1 VFYEI
6 RCCISLSKTILTKI
20 IMQKTITPIDNTVYI
35 EREYHSDKIEQTIDN
50 SIKAQR
56 EWANLNVNERVK
68 LLKNFVDDFLSRGD
82 VICEELSRQIGR
94 PISQAPGELKGFKER
109 ADYMLSIAE
118 NKLANIDVTKDN
130 NFKSYIKRRALG
142 VVFVIAPWNYPYLV
156 AVNSIIP
163 AMAAGNT
170 VILKHSAQT
179 PLCAEQ
185 LYQSAKKTLP
195 KDVFNYLHLNHE
207 DGLKV
212 VSDKRINFV
221 SFTGSVKVG
230 YDVQRATHT
239 KFIDMAL
246 ELGGK
251 DPAYARYD
259 CDLDKTVENLVDG
272 SFFNSGQSCCG
283 IERIYVDEKIYNNF
297 IELFASKTYNYKLG
311 NPLEKETNLG
321 PVVKLSAAEFI
332 NNQMNDAINK
342 GAKKLIDEN
351 KFDFPKEHKNYMIPQ
366 ALTNVNHDM
375 SFMTEETFGPCVGI
389 MKVKD
394 ESEAIKLMNDSPY
407 GLTASIWTK
416 DLDVAEKIGNQVQTG
431 TFYMNR
437 CDYLDPALSWTGVK
451 ETGKGC
457 SLSEI
462 AYEKLTAPKSF
473 HLRKEQ

>member
-1 VFYEI
+1 
-6 RCCISLSKTILTKI
+6 
-20 IMQKTITPIDNTVYI
+20 MQQTITPIDNTIYI
-35 EREYHSDKIEQTIDN
+35 EREYNSDKIETTINN
-50 SIKAQR
+50 STKAQIS
-56 EWANLNVNERVK
+56 WYNLSVKERVV
-68 LLKNFVDDFLSRGD
+68 LLKKFVEDFLARENIIS
-82 VICEELSRQIGR
+82 EELSRQIGR
-94 PISQAPGELKGFKER
+94 PISQVASELKGFKER

-118 NKLANIDVTKDN
+118 EKLSDIDVTKDN
-130 NFKSYIKRRALG
+130 NFKSFIRRRALG
-142 VVFVIAPWNYPYLV
+142 VVFVIAPWNYPYLT

-163 AMAAGNT
+163 ALAAGNSI
-170 VILKHSAQT
+170 ILKHSAQT

-195 KDVFNYLHLNHE
+195 KDVFNYLHLNHQ

-221 SFTGSVKVG
+221 SFTGSVKAG

-283 IERIYVDEKIYNNF
+283 IERIYVDEKIYDKFLEQF
-297 IELFASKTYNYKLG
+297 ISLSYNYKLG
-311 NPLEKETNLG
+311 NPLEKENNLG

-332 NNQMNDAINK
+332 INQMNEAVNK
-342 GAKKLIDEN
+342 GAKKMIDEN
-351 KFDFPKEHKNYMIPQ
+351 KFNFPKEHKNYLIPQ
-366 ALTNVNHDM
+366 ILTNVNHDM
-375 SFMTEETFGPCVGI
+375 GFMTEETFGPCVGI
-389 MKVKD
+389 MKVKN
-394 ESEAIKLMNDSPY
+394 EEEAIKLMNDSPY
-407 GLTASIWTK
+407 GLTASIWTN
-416 DLDVAEKIGNQVQTG
+416 DIEIAEKIGNQVQTG
-431 TFYMNR
+431 TFFMNR

-462 AYEKLTAPKSF
+462 AYEKLTSPKSF
-473 HLRKEQ
+473 HLRKKQ

>member
-1 VFYEI
+1 
-6 RCCISLSKTILTKI
+6 
-20 IMQKTITPIDNTVYI
+20 MQKTITPIDNTVYV
-35 EREYHSDKIEQTIDN
+35 EREYHSNKIEPTINN
-50 SIKAQR
+50 SVKAQKD
-56 EWANLNVNERVK
+56 WVNLNVSERVK
-68 LLKNFVDDFLSRGD
+68 FLKNFVDDFLSRGD
-82 VICEELSRQIGR
+82 AIGEELSRQIGR
-94 PISQAPGELKGFKER
+94 PISQAAGELNGFKER

-118 NKLANIDVTKDN
+118 KKLADIDVTKDD
-130 NFKSYIKRRALG
+130 NFKSFIKRRPLG
-142 VVFVIAPWNYPYLV
+142 IVFVIAPWNYPYLV

-163 AMAAGNT
+163 AMAAGNS

-221 SFTGSVKVG
+221 SFTGSVKAG
-230 YDVQRATHT
+230 YDVQKATHT

-251 DPAYARYD
+251 DPAYARHD
-259 CDLDKTVENLVDG
+259 CDLEKTVENLVDG

-283 IERIYVDEKIYNNF
+283 IERIYVDEKIYNKF
-297 IELFASKTYNYKLG
+297 IELFASKAYNYKLG

-321 PVVKLSAAEFI
+321 PVVKLSAANFI
-332 NNQMNDAINK
+332 LKQMDEAIKK
-342 GAKKLIDEN
+342 GAKKIIDEN
-351 KFDFPKEHKNYMIPQ
+351 KFNFPKEHKNYMVPQ
-366 ALTNVNHDM
+366 ILTNVNHNM
-375 SFMTEETFGPCVGI
+375 GFMTEETFGPCVGI

-394 ESEAIKLMNDSPY
+394 ENEAIKLMNDSPY
-407 GLTASIWTK
+407 GLTASVWTK
-416 DLDVAEKIGNQVQTG
+416 DLEIAENIGNQVQTG
-431 TFYMNR
+431 TFFMNR

>member
-1 VFYEI
+1 
-6 RCCISLSKTILTKI
+6 
-20 IMQKTITPIDNTVYI
+20 MQKTITPIDNTVYV
-35 EREYHSDKIEQTIDN
+35 EREYHSNKIEQTIDN
-50 SIKAQR
+50 SMKAQKD
-56 EWANLNVNERVK
+56 WANLPVSERVK

-82 VICEELSRQIGR
+82 AIGEELSRQIGR
-94 PISQAPGELKGFKER
+94 PISQAAGELNGFKER

-118 NKLANIDVTKDN
+118 KKLADIDVTKDN

-142 VVFVIAPWNYPYLV
+142 IVFVIAPWNYPYLV

-163 AMAAGNT
+163 AMAAGNS

-221 SFTGSVKVG
+221 SFTGSVKAG

-259 CDLDKTVENLVDG
+259 CDLEKTVENLVDG

-283 IERIYVDEKIYNNF
+283 IERIYVDEKIYNGF
-297 IELFASKTYNYKLG
+297 VESFASKAYNYKLG

-321 PVVKLSAAEFI
+321 PVVKLSAATFI
-332 NNQMNDAINK
+332 HKQMDDAINK
-342 GAKKLIDEN
+342 GAKKIIDEN
-351 KFDFPKEHKNYMIPQ
+351 KFDFPKEHKNYMVPQ
-366 ALTNVNHDM
+366 VLTDVDHNM
-375 SFMTEETFGPCVGI
+375 GFMTEEIFGPCVGI

-394 ESEAIKLMNDSPY
+394 ENEAVKLMNDSPY

-416 DLDVAEKIGNQVQTG
+416 DLEIAQQIGNQVQTG
-431 TFYMNR
+431 TFFMNR

>member
-1 VFYEI
+1 
-6 RCCISLSKTILTKI
+6 
-20 IMQKTITPIDNTVYI
+20 MQKTITPIDNTVYV
-35 EREYHSDKIEQTIDN
+35 EREYHSVKIEQTIDN
-50 SIKAQR
+50 SMKAQKD
-56 EWANLNVNERVK
+56 WSNLNVNERVK
-68 LLKNFVDDFLSRGD
+68 LLKNFVEDFLSRGD
-82 VICEELSRQIGR
+82 VIGEELSRQIGR
-94 PISQAPGELKGFKER
+94 PISQAAGELEGFKER

-118 NKLANIDVTKDN
+118 KKLANIDVAKDS
-130 NFKSYIKRRALG
+130 NFKSFIKRRPLG
-142 VVFVIAPWNYPYLV
+142 IVFVIAPWNYPYLV

-185 LYQSAKKTLP
+185 LFQSAKKTLP

-221 SFTGSVKVG
+221 SFTGSVKAG
-230 YDVQRATHT
+230 YDVQKATHT
-239 KFIDMAL
+239 KFIDMTL

-251 DPAYARYD
+251 DPAYARHD
-259 CDLDKTVENLVDG
+259 CDLEKTVENLVDG

-297 IELFASKTYNYKLG
+297 IELFVSKTYNYKLG

-321 PVVKLSAAEFI
+321 PVVKLSAANFI
-332 NNQMNDAINK
+332 LNQINSAIDK
-342 GAKKLIDEN
+342 GAKKMIDEK
-351 KFDFPKEHKNYMIPQ
+351 KFNFPKEHKNYLIPQ
-366 ALTNVNHDM
+366 VLTNVNHDM
-375 SFMTEETFGPCVGI
+375 DFMTEETFGPCVGI

-394 ESEAIKLMNDSPY
+394 ENEAIKLMNDSPY

-416 DLDVAEKIGNQVQTG
+416 DLEIAEKIGNQVQTG

>member
-1 VFYEI
+1 
-6 RCCISLSKTILTKI
+6 
-20 IMQKTITPIDNTVYI
+20 MQKTITPIDNTIYV
-35 EREYHSDKIEQTIDN
+35 EREYHSTKIEDTIDN
-50 SIKAQR
+50 SMKAQK

-68 LLKNFVDDFLSRGD
+68 LLKDFVQDFLSKKDIIG
-82 VICEELSRQIGR
+82 EELSRQIGR
-94 PISQAPGELKGFKER
+94 PISQAAGELNGFKER
-109 ADYMLSIAE
+109 AEYMLSIAE
-118 NKLANIDVTKDN
+118 KKLANIDVSKDN
-130 NFKSYIKRRALG
+130 NFKSFIKRRALG
-142 VVFVIAPWNYPYLV
+142 IVFVIAPWNYPYLV

-163 AMAAGNT
+163 AMASGNS

-207 DGLKV
+207 DSLKV

-221 SFTGSVKVG
+221 SFTGSVKAG
-230 YDVQRATHT
+230 YDVQKATHT

-251 DPAYARYD
+251 DPAYARHD
-259 CDLDKTVENLVDG
+259 CDLEKTVENLVDG

-297 IELFASKTYNYKLG
+297 IELFISKTYNYKLG
-311 NPLEKETNLG
+311 NPLKKETNLG
-321 PVVKLSAAEFI
+321 PVVKLSAADFI
-332 NNQMNDAINK
+332 IKQMSRAIGK
-342 GAKKLIDEN
+342 GAKKMIDEK
-351 KFDFPKEHKNYMIPQ
+351 KFIFPTEHKNYLIPQ
-366 ALTNVNHDM
+366 VLTNVNHDM
-375 SFMTEETFGPCVGI
+375 DFMTEETFGPCVGI

-394 ESEAIKLMNDSPY
+394 ENEATKLMNDSPY

-416 DLDVAEKIGNQVQTG
+416 DLEVAEKIGNQVQTG
-431 TFYMNR
+431 TFFMNR

-462 AYEKLTAPKSF
+462 AYEKLTSPKSF

>member
-1 VFYEI
+1 
-6 RCCISLSKTILTKI
+6 
-20 IMQKTITPIDNTVYI
+20 MQKTISPIDNTIYV
-35 EREYHSDKIEQTIDN
+35 EREYHSTKIEQTIDN
-50 SIKAQR
+50 SIKAQK

-68 LLKNFVDDFLSRGD
+68 LLKNFIQDFLSKGD
-82 VICEELSRQIGR
+82 VVGEELSRQIGR
-94 PISQAPGELKGFKER
+94 PISQASGELNGFKER

-118 NKLANIDVTKDN
+118 KKLANIDVTKDN
-130 NFKSYIKRRALG
+130 NFKSFIKRRALG
-142 VVFVIAPWNYPYLV
+142 IVFVIAPWNYPYLV

-163 AMAAGNT
+163 AMASGNT

-185 LYQSAKKTLP
+185 LYESAKKTLP

-221 SFTGSVKVG
+221 SFTGSVKAG
-230 YDVQRATHT
+230 YDVQKATHA
-239 KFIDMAL
+239 KFIDMTL

-259 CDLDKTVENLVDG
+259 CDLEKTVENLVDG

-283 IERIYVDEKIYNNF
+283 IERVYVDEKIYNNF
-297 IELFASKTYNYKLG
+297 IELFVSKTYNYKLG
-311 NPLEKETNLG
+311 NPLQKETNLG
-321 PVVKLSAAEFI
+321 PVVKLSAADFI
-332 NNQMNDAINK
+332 IKQMNRAIDK
-342 GAKKLIDEN
+342 GAKKMIDEN
-351 KFDFPKEHKNYMIPQ
+351 KFNFPKEHKNYLVPQ
-366 ALTNVNHDM
+366 ILTNVNHDM
-375 SFMTEETFGPCVGI
+375 DFMTEETFGPCVGI

-394 ESEAIKLMNDSPY
+394 EKEAIKLMNDSPY

-416 DLDVAEKIGNQVQTG
+416 DFEIAEKIGNQVQTG

-462 AYEKLTAPKSF
+462 AYEKLTSPKSF

>member
-1 VFYEI
+1 
-6 RCCISLSKTILTKI
+6 
-20 IMQKTITPIDNTVYI
+20 MQKTITPIDNTIYV
-35 EREYHSDKIEQTIDN
+35 EREYHSTKIEETIDN
-50 SIKAQR
+50 SMKAQK

-68 LLKNFVDDFLSRGD
+68 LLKDFVQDFLSKKDIIG
-82 VICEELSRQIGR
+82 EELSRQIGR
-94 PISQAPGELKGFKER
+94 PISQAAGELNGFKER
-109 ADYMLSIAE
+109 AEYMLSIAE
-118 NKLANIDVTKDN
+118 KKLANIDVSKDN
-130 NFKSYIKRRALG
+130 NFKSFIKRRALG
-142 VVFVIAPWNYPYLV
+142 IVFVIAPWNYPYLV

-163 AMAAGNT
+163 AMASGNS

-207 DGLKV
+207 DSLKV

-221 SFTGSVKVG
+221 SFTGSVKAG
-230 YDVQRATHT
+230 YDVQKATHT

-246 ELGGK
+246 KLGGK
-251 DPAYARYD
+251 DPAYARHD
-259 CDLDKTVENLVDG
+259 CDLEKTVENLVDG

-297 IELFASKTYNYKLG
+297 IELFISKTYNYKLG
-311 NPLEKETNLG
+311 NPLKKETNLG
-321 PVVKLSAAEFI
+321 PVVKLSAADFI
-332 NNQMNDAINK
+332 IKQMSRAIGK
-342 GAKKLIDEN
+342 GAKKMIDEK
-351 KFDFPKEHKNYMIPQ
+351 KFIFPTEHKNYLIPQ
-366 ALTNVNHDM
+366 VLTNVNHDM
-375 SFMTEETFGPCVGI
+375 DFMTEETFGPCVGI

-394 ESEAIKLMNDSPY
+394 ENEATKLMNDSPY

-416 DLDVAEKIGNQVQTG
+416 DLEVAEKIGNQVQTG
-431 TFYMNR
+431 TFFMNR

-457 SLSEI
+457 SLSEV
-462 AYEKLTAPKSF
+462 AYEKLTAPKSY

>member
-1 VFYEI
+1 
-6 RCCISLSKTILTKI
+6 
-20 IMQKTITPIDNTVYI
+20 MQKTITPIDNTVYI

-56 EWANLNVNERVK
+56 EWANLDVNERVK

-82 VICEELSRQIGR
+82 VISEELSRQIGR

-118 NKLANIDVTKDN
+118 KKLANIDVTKDS
-130 NFKSYIKRRALG
+130 NFKCFIKRRALG

-221 SFTGSVKVG
+221 SFTGSVKAG

-342 GAKKLIDEN
+342 GAKKLIDES
-351 KFDFPKEHKNYMIPQ
+351 KFDFPTEHKNYMVPQ

-375 SFMTEETFGPCVGI
+375 GFMTEETFGPCVGI

-394 ESEAIKLMNDSPY
+394 ENEAIKLMNDSPY

>member
-1 VFYEI
+1 
-6 RCCISLSKTILTKI
+6 
-20 IMQKTITPIDNTVYI
+20 MQKTISPIDNTVYV
-35 EREYHSDKIEQTIDN
+35 EREYHSDKIEQTINN
-50 SIKAQR
+50 STKAHK
-56 EWANLNVNERVK
+56 EWSNLEVSERVK
-68 LLKNFVDDFLSRGD
+68 LLKNFVEDFLSREN
-82 VICEELSRQIGR
+82 IISEELSRQIGR
-94 PISQAPGELKGFKER
+94 PISQGAGELKGFKER

-118 NKLANIDVTKDN
+118 KKLTNIDVTKDD
-130 NFKSYIKRRALG
+130 NFKSFIKRRSLG
-142 VVFVIAPWNYPYLV
+142 IVFVIAPWNYPYLV

-195 KDVFNYLHLNHE
+195 SDVFNYLHLNHE

-221 SFTGSVKVG
+221 SFTGSVKAG
-230 YDVQRATHT
+230 YDVQRATHS
-239 KFIDMAL
+239 KFIDMTL

-259 CDLDKTVENLVDG
+259 CDLEKTVENLVDG

-297 IELFASKTYNYKLG
+297 IELFVSKTHNYKLG
-311 NPLEKETNLG
+311 NPLDKDTNLG

-332 NNQMNDAINK
+332 LNQMNSAVDK
-342 GAKKLIDEN
+342 GAKKMIDEN
-351 KFDFPKEHKNYMIPQ
+351 KFNFPKEHKNYLIPQ
-366 ALTNVNHDM
+366 VLTNVNHDM
-375 SFMTEETFGPCVGI
+375 AFMTEETFGPCVGI

-394 ESEAIKLMNDSPY
+394 DNEAIKLMNDSPY
-407 GLTASIWTK
+407 GLTASVWTK
-416 DLDVAEKIGNQVQTG
+416 DLDVAQKIGNQINTG

-437 CDYLDPALSWTGVK
+437 CDYLDPALSWTGVN

-457 SLSEI
+457 SLSEV

-473 HLRKEQ
+473 HLRKQQ

>member
-1 VFYEI
+1 
-6 RCCISLSKTILTKI
+6 
-20 IMQKTITPIDNTVYI
+20 MQKTITPIDNTVYV
-35 EREYHSDKIEQTIDN
+35 EREYHSAKIEQTIDN
-50 SIKAQR
+50 SMKAQK

-68 LLKNFVDDFLSRGD
+68 LLKNFVKDFLSKGD
-82 VICEELSRQIGR
+82 VVGEELTRQIGR
-94 PISQAPGELKGFKER
+94 PISQAAGELNGFKER

-118 NKLANIDVTKDN
+118 TKLANINVSKDN
-130 NFKSYIKRRALG
+130 NFKSFIKRRALG
-142 VVFVIAPWNYPYLV
+142 IVFVIAPWNYPYLV

-163 AMAAGNT
+163 AMASGNT

-179 PLCAEQ
+179 PLCSEQ

-207 DGLKV
+207 DSLKV

-221 SFTGSVKVG
+221 SFTGSVKAG
-230 YDVQRATHT
+230 YDVQKATHT

-251 DPAYARYD
+251 DPAYARHD
-259 CDLDKTVENLVDG
+259 CDLEKTVENLVDG

-297 IELFASKTYNYKLG
+297 IELFVSKTYNYKLG
-311 NPLEKETNLG
+311 NPLQKETNLG
-321 PVVKLSAAEFI
+321 PVVKLSAADFI
-332 NNQMNDAINK
+332 INQMNNAVDK
-342 GAKKLIDEN
+342 GAKKMIDEK
-351 KFDFPKEHKNYMIPQ
+351 KFIFPKEHKNYLVPQ
-366 ALTNVNHDM
+366 ILTNVNHDM
-375 SFMTEETFGPCVGI
+375 NFMTEETFGPCVGI
-389 MKVKD
+389 MKVQGEK
-394 ESEAIKLMNDSPY
+394 EAIKLMNDSPY

-416 DLDVAEKIGNQVQTG
+416 DLEIAEKIGNQVQTG

-462 AYEKLTAPKSF
+462 AYEKLTSPKSF

>member
-1 VFYEI
+1 
-6 RCCISLSKTILTKI
+6 
-20 IMQKTITPIDNTVYI
+20 MQKTITPIDNTVYV
-35 EREYHSDKIEQTIDN
+35 EREYHSNKIEQTIDN
-50 SIKAQR
+50 SMKAQKD
-56 EWANLNVNERVK
+56 WANSPISERVK

-82 VICEELSRQIGR
+82 VIGEELSRQIGR
-94 PISQAPGELKGFKER
+94 PISQAAGELNGFKER

-118 NKLANIDVTKDN
+118 KKLVHIDVTKDD

-142 VVFVIAPWNYPYLV
+142 IVFVIAPWNYPYLV

-163 AMAAGNT
+163 AMAAGNS

-185 LYQSAKKTLP
+185 LFQSAKKTLP

-221 SFTGSVKVG
+221 SFTGSVKAG

-259 CDLDKTVENLVDG
+259 CDLEKTVENLVDG

-297 IELFASKTYNYKLG
+297 IELFASKAYDYKLG

-321 PVVKLSAAEFI
+321 PVVKLSAANFI
-332 NNQMNDAINK
+332 HKQMDDAVNK
-342 GAKKLIDEN
+342 GAKKIIDEN
-351 KFDFPKEHKNYMIPQ
+351 KFNFPKEHKNYMVPQ
-366 ALTNVNHDM
+366 VLTNVNHNM
-375 SFMTEETFGPCVGI
+375 GFMTEETFGPCVGI

-394 ESEAIKLMNDSPY
+394 ENEAIKLMNDSPY
-407 GLTASIWTK
+407 GLTASVWTK
-416 DLDVAEKIGNQVQTG
+416 DIEIAEKIGSQIQTG
-431 TFYMNR
+431 TFFMNR

>member
-1 VFYEI
+1 
-6 RCCISLSKTILTKI
+6 
-20 IMQKTITPIDNTVYI
+20 MQKTITPIDNTVYI
-35 EREYHSDKIEQTIDN
+35 ERDYHSNKIEQTIDN
-50 SIKAQR
+50 SIKANK
-56 EWANLNVNERVK
+56 EWANLETTERVK
-68 LLKNFVDDFLSRGD
+68 LLKNFVEDFLSRED
-82 VICEELSRQIGR
+82 IISEELSRQIGR
-94 PISQAPGELKGFKER
+94 PISQAAGELKGFKER

-118 NKLANIDVTKDN
+118 KKLTNIDVTKDN
-130 NFKSYIKRRALG
+130 NFKSFIKRRALG
-142 VVFVIAPWNYPYLV
+142 IVFVIAPWNYPYLV

-163 AMAAGNT
+163 AMASGNT

-221 SFTGSVKVG
+221 SFTGSVKAG
-230 YDVQRATHT
+230 YDVQKATHT
-239 KFIDMAL
+239 KFIDMGL

-259 CDLDKTVENLVDG
+259 CDLEKTVENLIDG

-297 IELFASKTYNYKLG
+297 IEMFASKTYNYKLG

-332 NNQMNDAINK
+332 VKQMNKAVNK
-342 GAKKLIDEN
+342 GAKKIINEN
-351 KFDFPKEHKNYMIPQ
+351 KFNFPKEHKNYLVPQ
-366 ALTNVNHDM
+366 ILTNVNHDM
-375 SFMTEETFGPCVGI
+375 NFMTEETFGPCVGI
-389 MKVKD
+389 MKVQD
-394 ESEAIKLMNDSPY
+394 ENEAIKLMNDSPY

-416 DLDVAEKIGNQVQTG
+416 DLEIAEKIGNQVQTG

>member
-1 VFYEI
+1 
-6 RCCISLSKTILTKI
+6 
-20 IMQKTITPIDNTVYI
+20 MQKTITPIDNTVYV
-35 EREYHSDKIEQTIDN
+35 EREYHSKKIEETIE
-50 SIKAQR
+50 SSMKAQKD
-56 EWANLNVNERVK
+56 WSNLAVSERVK
-68 LLKNFVDDFLSRGD
+68 VLNSFVNDFLSRSE
-82 VICEELSRQIGR
+82 VIGEELSRQIGR
-94 PISQAPGELKGFKER
+94 PISQATGELNGFKER

-118 NKLANIDVTKDN
+118 KKLTNIDVTKDN

-142 VVFVIAPWNYPYLV
+142 IVFVIAPWNYPYLV

-163 AMAAGNT
+163 AMAAGNS

-195 KDVFNYLHLNHE
+195 RDIFNYLHLNHE

-221 SFTGSVKVG
+221 SFTGSVKAG
-230 YDVQRATHT
+230 YDVQRATQT
-239 KFIDMAL
+239 KFIDMTL

-251 DPAYARYD
+251 DPAYARHD
-259 CDLDKTVENLVDG
+259 CDLEKTVENLVDG

-283 IERIYVDEKIYNNF
+283 IERIYVDEKVYNKF
-297 IELFASKTYNYKLG
+297 VELFASKAYNYKLG
-311 NPLEKETNLG
+311 NPLEKDTNLG
-321 PVVKLSAAEFI
+321 PVVKLSAANFI
-332 NNQMNDAINK
+332 HKQMDDAITK
-342 GAKKLIDEN
+342 GAKKIIDEK
-351 KFDFPKEHKNYMIPQ
+351 KFNFPREHKNYMVPQ
-366 ALTNVNHDM
+366 VLTNVDHNM
-375 SFMTEETFGPCVGI
+375 GFMTEETFGPCVGI
-389 MKVKD
+389 MRVKD
-394 ESEAIKLMNDSPY
+394 ENEAIKLMNDSPY
-407 GLTASIWTK
+407 GLTASVWTK
-416 DLDVAEKIGNQVQTG
+416 DIEIAEKIGSQVQTG
-431 TFYMNR
+431 TFFMNR

>member
-1 VFYEI
+1 
-6 RCCISLSKTILTKI
+6 
-20 IMQKTITPIDNTVYI
+20 MQKTITPIDNTVYI

-50 SIKAQR
+50 SIKTQR

-221 SFTGSVKVG
+221 SFTGSVKAG

-332 NNQMNDAINK
+332 NNQINDAINK

-351 KFDFPKEHKNYMIPQ
+351 KFDFPNEHKNYMIPQ

-375 SFMTEETFGPCVGI
+375 GFMTEETFGPCVGI

-416 DLDVAEKIGNQVQTG
+416 DLDIAEKIGNQVQTG

-473 HLRKEQ
+473 HLRREQ

>member
-1 VFYEI
+1 
-6 RCCISLSKTILTKI
+6 
-20 IMQKTITPIDNTVYI
+20 MQKTITPIDNTVYV
-35 EREYHSDKIEQTIDN
+35 EREYHSNKIEETIDN
-50 SIKAQR
+50 SIKAQKD
-56 EWANLNVNERVK
+56 WANLVVSERVK

-82 VICEELSRQIGR
+82 VIGEELSRQIGR
-94 PISQAPGELKGFKER
+94 PISQAAGELNGFKER

-118 NKLANIDVTKDN
+118 KKLANINVTKDD
-130 NFKSYIKRRALG
+130 NFKSFIKRRPLG
-142 VVFVIAPWNYPYLV
+142 IVFVIAPWNYPYLV

-163 AMAAGNT
+163 AMAAGNS

-185 LYQSAKKTLP
+185 LFQSAKKTLP

-207 DGLKV
+207 GGLKV

-221 SFTGSVKVG
+221 SFTGSVKAG

-251 DPAYARYD
+251 DPAYARHD
-259 CDLDKTVENLVDG
+259 CDLEKTVENLVDG

-297 IELFASKTYNYKLG
+297 IELFASKSYNYKLG

-321 PVVKLSAAEFI
+321 PVVKLSAANFI
-332 NNQMNDAINK
+332 HKQIDDAITK
-342 GAKKLIDEN
+342 GAKKIIDEK
-351 KFDFPKEHKNYMIPQ
+351 KFNFPREHKNYMVPQ
-366 ALTNVNHDM
+366 VLTNVDHNM
-375 SFMTEETFGPCVGI
+375 GFMTEETFGPCVGI
-389 MKVKD
+389 MRVKD
-394 ESEAIKLMNDSPY
+394 ENEAIKLMNDSPY
-407 GLTASIWTK
+407 GLTASVWTK
-416 DLDVAEKIGNQVQTG
+416 DIEIAEKIGSQVQTG
-431 TFYMNR
+431 TFFMNR

>member
-1 VFYEI
+1 
-6 RCCISLSKTILTKI
+6 
-20 IMQKTITPIDNTVYI
+20 MQKTITPIDNTVYV
-35 EREYHSDKIEQTIDN
+35 EREYHSDKIEQTINN
-50 SIKAQR
+50 STKAHK
-56 EWANLNVNERVK
+56 EWSNLEVSERVK
-68 LLKNFVDDFLSRGD
+68 LLKSFVEDFLSREN
-82 VICEELSRQIGR
+82 IISEELSRQIGR
-94 PISQAPGELKGFKER
+94 PISQGAGELKGFKER

-118 NKLANIDVTKDN
+118 KKLTNIDVTKDD
-130 NFKSYIKRRALG
+130 NFKSFIKRRSLG
-142 VVFVIAPWNYPYLV
+142 IVFVIAPWNYPYLV

-195 KDVFNYLHLNHE
+195 SDVFNYLHLNHE

-221 SFTGSVKVG
+221 SFTGSVKAG
-230 YDVQRATHT
+230 YDVQRATHS
-239 KFIDMAL
+239 KFIDMTL

-251 DPAYARYD
+251 DPAYARHD
-259 CDLDKTVENLVDG
+259 CDLEKTVENLVDG

-297 IELFASKTYNYKLG
+297 IELFVSKTHNYKLG
-311 NPLEKETNLG
+311 NPLDKDTNLG
-321 PVVKLSAAEFI
+321 PVVKLSAADFI
-332 NNQMNDAINK
+332 LNQMNSAVDK
-342 GAKKLIDEN
+342 GAKKMIDEN
-351 KFDFPKEHKNYMIPQ
+351 KFNFPKEHKNYLIPQ
-366 ALTNVNHDM
+366 VLTNVNHDM
-375 SFMTEETFGPCVGI
+375 AFMTEETFGPCVGI

-394 ESEAIKLMNDSPY
+394 DNEAIKLMNDSPY
-407 GLTASIWTK
+407 GLTASVWTK
-416 DLDVAEKIGNQVQTG
+416 DLDVAQKIGNQINTG

-437 CDYLDPALSWTGVK
+437 CDYLDPALSWTGVN

-457 SLSEI
+457 SLSEV

-473 HLRKEQ
+473 HLRKQQ

>member
-1 VFYEI
+1 VLYEI
-6 RCCISLSKTILTKI
+6 KCCISFSKSILTKI
-20 IMQKTITPIDNTVYI
+20 FMQKTITPIDNTVYI
-35 EREYHSDKIEQTIDN
+35 EREYHSEKIEQTIDN
-50 SIKAQR
+50 SMKAQKD
-56 EWANLNVNERVK
+56 WANLNVNERVK
-68 LLKNFVDDFLSRGD
+68 LLKNFVEDFLSRGD
-82 VICEELSRQIGR
+82 AIGEELSRQIGR
-94 PISQAPGELKGFKER
+94 PISQAAGELKGFKER

-118 NKLANIDVTKDN
+118 KKLANIDVAKDS
-130 NFKSYIKRRALG
+130 NFKSFIKRRPLG
-142 VVFVIAPWNYPYLV
+142 IVFVIAPWNYPYLV

-185 LYQSAKKTLP
+185 LFQSAKKTLP

-221 SFTGSVKVG
+221 SFTGSVKAG
-230 YDVQRATHT
+230 YDVQKATHT
-239 KFIDMAL
+239 KFIDMTL

-251 DPAYARYD
+251 DPAYARHD
-259 CDLDKTVENLVDG
+259 CDLEKTVENLVDG

-297 IELFASKTYNYKLG
+297 IELFVSKTYDYKIG

-321 PVVKLSAAEFI
+321 PVVKLSAADFI
-332 NNQMNDAINK
+332 LNQMNSAIDK
-342 GAKKLIDEN
+342 GAKKMIDEK
-351 KFDFPKEHKNYMIPQ
+351 KFNFPKEHKNYLVPQ
-366 ALTNVNHDM
+366 VLTNVNHDM
-375 SFMTEETFGPCVGI
+375 DFMTEETFGPCVGI

-394 ESEAIKLMNDSPY
+394 ENEAIKLMNDSPY

-416 DLDVAEKIGNQVQTG
+416 DLEIAEKVGNQVQTG

>member
-1 VFYEI
+1 
-6 RCCISLSKTILTKI
+6 
-20 IMQKTITPIDNTVYI
+20 MQKTITPIDNTIYV
-35 EREYHSDKIEQTIDN
+35 EREYHANKIEHTIDN
-50 SIKAQR
+50 SLKAQKD
-56 EWANLNVNERVK
+56 WANLNINERVK
-68 LLKNFVDDFLSRGD
+68 LLKNFVDDFLSRGE
-82 VICEELSRQIGR
+82 VIGEELSRQIGR
-94 PISQAPGELKGFKER
+94 PISQAAGELNGFKER

-118 NKLANIDVTKDN
+118 KKLTDIDVTKDD
-130 NFKSYIKRRALG
+130 NFKSFIKRRALG
-142 VVFVIAPWNYPYLV
+142 IVFVIAPWNYPYLV

-163 AMAAGNT
+163 AMAAGNS

-185 LYQSAKKTLP
+185 LYKSAKKTLP
-195 KDVFNYLHLNHE
+195 QNIFNYLHLNHE

-221 SFTGSVKVG
+221 SFTGSVKAG
-230 YDVQRATHT
+230 YDVQKATHT

-259 CDLDKTVENLVDG
+259 CDLEKTVENLVDG

-283 IERIYVDEKIYNNF
+283 IERIYVDEKIYNSF
-297 IELFASKTYNYKLG
+297 IESFASKAYNYNLG

-321 PVVKLSAAEFI
+321 PVVKLSAANFI
-332 NNQMNDAINK
+332 NKQMDDAINK
-342 GAKKLIDEN
+342 GAKKIIDEK
-351 KFDFPKEHKNYMIPQ
+351 KFNFPKEHKNYMIPQ
-366 ALTNVNHDM
+366 VLTNVDHSM
-375 SFMTEETFGPCVGI
+375 GFMTEETFGPCVGI

-394 ESEAIKLMNDSPY
+394 ENEAIKLMNDSPY
-407 GLTASIWTK
+407 GLTASVWTK
-416 DLDVAEKIGNQVQTG
+416 DIEIAEKIGNQVQTG
-431 TFYMNR
+431 TFFMNR